1 MTVIDEDQWE
11 PCSPS
16 YLDRGGRCDAPRVWD
31 EAQQN
36 HWHPKLASPQPEAYG
51 VRAGIE
57 ALLDA
62 YDAETTALPLGHEM
76 PTRGSSTY
84 NWRRAIVEDLRKL
97 AALSHT
103 EQETK

>member
-1 MTVIDEDQWE
+1 MPDL
-11 PCSPS
+11 
-16 YLDRGGRCDAPRVWD
+16 Y
-31 EAQQN
+31 
-36 HWHPKLASPQPEAYG
+36 ASPQPEAYG
-51 VRAGIE
+51 VRAEIE

-103 EQETK
+103 EQGEPTP